1 MKLIIQC
8 AGRKFDDTGRL
19 TSPAGEKV
27 LFAAHPERYT
37 GSGKCERPDDFR
49 ATTGQTW
56 REYLLDYNRAG
67 KNPDRLYKAGAL
79 YQPPIYKR
87 LTDQYGDENVFI
99 LSAGWGLVRADF
111 YLPYYNITFSTQADP
126 YCQRKVRDEFRDF
139 NQLAEANLQAN
150 EPIYFF
156 GGQSYLPLYLRLMR
170 DIKTR
175 KVIYHSFGEGYL
187 IDGYECIPYRGFTNW
202 HYVCAQDF
210 IDGRIRN

>member
-8 AGRKFDDTGRL
+8 AGRKYDDAGKL

-37 GSGKCERPDDFR
+37 GRWKCQRPDDLR
-49 ATTGQTW
+49 TQTGQTW
-56 REYLLDYNRAG
+56 REYLLDYNQDG

-111 YLPYYNITFSTQADP
+111 RLPYYDITFSAQADP
-126 YCQRKVRDEFRDF
+126 YCQRKAGDAFKDF
-139 NQLAEANLQAN
+139 NQLAEVELPVN
-150 EPIYFF
+150 ESIYFF
-156 GGQSYLPLYLRLMR
+156 GGQSYLQTYLRLTK
-170 DIKTR
+170 DIQAR
-175 KVIYHSFGEGYL
+175 KVIYHSHGEGYK
-187 IDGYECIPYRGFTNW
+187 IQGYECIPYRGFTNW
-202 HYVCAQDF
+202 HYVCAQEF
-210 IDGRIRN
+210 IEGRIQK